1 MSITDA
7 VRKYQQVNGN
17 KLPGRIVIYRDGVG
31 EGQIPFVVST
41 ELELIK
47 ARLAKAYGTA
57 EPKMTFVIVTKRINT
72 RIFTEQMRNAPPG
85 CIVDDV
91 ITDPEK

>member
-1 MSITDA
+1 M
-7 VRKYQQVNGN
+7 NGN
-17 KLPGRIVIYRDGVG
+17 QLPARILIYRDGVG
-31 EGQIPFVVST
+31 EGQIPFVLST
-41 ELELIK
+41 ELDLIK
-47 ARLAKAYGTA
+47 SKLAQAYGAA

-72 RIFTEQMRNAPPG
+72 RIFTERMQNAPPG